1 MPPMSSYEMQP
12 TNDDMDYD
20 FDDLLLAELSDDQ
33 SLADSFDEDAFWLE
47 DELISD
53 FHPDLHQ
60 PLHDALG
67 DSDTMTIELRVDE
80 LVASAVEVTEA
91 ERRQISEMLTSLKT
105 GQLRY
110 WLPRLRQKSWS
121 GHSLILFLKF
131 RKIWDGKEKWW
142 ESVYWNPLL
151 EVWYP
156 VWSRYNLTLENIY
169 LLVQLRPHCN
179 PANVIEETWFEEW
192 EESQRLWTHG
202 YFLSFAKYALSRAE
216 YPDREKWLLYLNTIK
231 ENLEC

>member
-1 MPPMSSYEMQP
+1 MCSYEMQP
-12 TNDDMDYD
+12 TEDGRGYN
-20 FDDLLLAELSDDQ
+20 FDDLILAELSNDQ
-33 SLADSFDEDAFWLE
+33 SLADSFDDDDFWL
-47 DELISD
+47 DYDLISNFD
-53 FHPDLHQ
+53 SDLHQ
-60 PLHDALG
+60 PRHETPG
-67 DSDTMTIELRVDE
+67 DSNTLTVELRIDE
-80 LVASAVEVTEA
+80 LVASVEEVTEA
-91 ERRQISEMLTSLKT
+91 ELKQISEILASLES
-105 GQLRY
+105 GQLRN

-142 ESVYWNPLL
+142 ESAYWNPLL

-156 VWSRYNLTLENIY
+156 VWSRYNLTLEDTY

-192 EESQRLWTHG
+192 EESQRLWKHG
-202 YFLSFAKYALSRAE
+202 YFLSFAKYALSRAA
-216 YPDREKWLLYLNTIK
+216 YPDRGKWLLYLNTIK